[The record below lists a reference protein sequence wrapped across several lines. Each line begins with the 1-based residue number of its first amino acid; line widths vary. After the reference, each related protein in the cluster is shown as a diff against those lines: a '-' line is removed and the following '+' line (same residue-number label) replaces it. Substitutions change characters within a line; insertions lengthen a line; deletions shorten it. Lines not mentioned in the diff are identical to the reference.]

1 MPLTLNERKNASG
14 HHGNN
19 DDGCQRLDRGQGPV
33 PLVPKLNHVL
43 ASRESAPT
51 IDKICSRRRTNC
63 AIKKA
68 MLLIVARFFTARQGD
83 LRGTDTQVARVFGV
97 RISGDAAIE

>member
-1 MPLTLNERKNASG
+1 
-14 HHGNN
+14 
-19 DDGCQRLDRGQGPV
+19 
-33 PLVPKLNHVL
+33 
-43 ASRESAPT
+43 
-51 IDKICSRRRTNC
+51 
-63 AIKKA
+63 